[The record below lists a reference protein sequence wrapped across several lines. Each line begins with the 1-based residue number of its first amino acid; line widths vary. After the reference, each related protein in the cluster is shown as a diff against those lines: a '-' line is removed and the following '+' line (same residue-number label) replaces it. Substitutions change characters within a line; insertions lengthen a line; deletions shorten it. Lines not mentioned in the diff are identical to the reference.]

1 MEFSI
6 LEICTKLDPIL
17 MNLNVTSLEDGSIL
31 KDFRQDF
38 LFAMVKFGFL
48 SAEGP
53 GRVLGLEQTGEIGTL
68 LEAKDVVE
76 DAGDIMDEESA
87 IQRMLERLRELEGNQ
102 SVVVSAILEVI
113 VPWFLFP
120 HVLLRLLR
128 HFAAFQF
135 GSVVFL
141 EFSMFSLVN

>member
-1 MEFSI
+1 VRKDKYDISQEDIEFSI

-48 SAEGP
+48 SAEAP

-68 LEAKDVVE
+68 LEGKDVVE
-76 DAGDIMDEESA
+76 DASDIMDEESA

-102 SVVVSAILEVI
+102 SVVVSAILEVT
-113 VPWFLFP
+113 VPCFSIP
-120 HVLLRLLR
+120 P
-128 HFAAFQF
+128 FQSSPS
-135 GSVVFL
+135 GICH
-141 EFSMFSLVN
+141 FSL